1 VTLSATSSPTGPAGA
16 FLPTTIT
23 GSGTTTLSVPTATLA
38 KANYT
43 ITITGTS
50 GTLTHST
57 TVSLRVH

>member
-1 VTLSATSSPTGPAGA
+1 VNFQISPSSIGSAATLSP
-16 FLPTTIT
+16 IT
-23 GSGTTTLSVPTATLA
+23 GSGSSTMTVDTSGLA

-43 ITITGTS
+43 ITITGNS